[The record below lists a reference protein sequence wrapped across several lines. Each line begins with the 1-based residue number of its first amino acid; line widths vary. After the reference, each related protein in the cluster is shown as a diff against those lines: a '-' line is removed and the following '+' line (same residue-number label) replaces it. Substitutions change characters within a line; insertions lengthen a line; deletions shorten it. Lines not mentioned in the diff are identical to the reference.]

1 VREMT
6 SLLKIQIPNDEL
18 HRRLGGGI
26 PSGSIILI
34 EGDRGTGKS
43 IFSQRLTYGF
53 LKNGISVSYVSTQLT
68 TPEFIN
74 QMESLGYSVISYLI
88 KRKLFFVS
96 LYPLLSAVSKRERF
110 LTRFLS
116 EERLWEKDVVVIDSL
131 PPILPPKIGENE
143 LRQFIE
149 HLKKLSALN
158 KVVIMTVS
166 PNSIDSETLS
176 VIEEVSTMV
185 IRLQVKVFGGDLK
198 NSATIIKYNNAMGIF
213 QKIIPFRVEPKA
225 GFIVEIAAVV

>member
-1 VREMT
+1 MPR
-6 SLLKIQIPNDEL
+6 LLKIQIPNDEL

-26 PSGSIILI
+26 PSGSIIFI

-43 IFSQRLTYGF
+43 IFSQRLAYGF
-53 LKNGISVSYVSTQLT
+53 LKNDIQVSYVSTQLT

-74 QMESLGYSVISYLI
+74 QMESLGYSVIPFLT

-96 LYPLLSAVSKRERF
+96 LYPLLSSVSKRGKF
-110 LTRFLS
+110 LPRFLS
-116 EERLWEKDVVVIDSL
+116 EERLWEKDVIVIDSL
-131 PPILPPKIGENE
+131 PSILPPKIDEE
-143 LRQFIE
+143 TLRQFTE

-158 KVVIMTVS
+158 KAMILTANPS
-166 PNSIDSETLS
+166 DLDSSLLSTL
-176 VIEEVSTMV
+176 EEIATML

-198 NSATIIKYNNAMGIF
+198 NSATIVKYNNAMGIF